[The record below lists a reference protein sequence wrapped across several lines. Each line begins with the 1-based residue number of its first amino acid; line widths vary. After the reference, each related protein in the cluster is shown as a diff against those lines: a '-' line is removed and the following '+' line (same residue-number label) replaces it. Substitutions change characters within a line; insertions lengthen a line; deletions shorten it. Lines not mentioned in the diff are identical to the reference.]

1 MHMAPGQLTEQSI
14 RQMVDT
20 FYLRVRQ
27 DAELGPIFE
36 NRLAGKWDAHMPRM
50 YAFWT
55 KLLLGTGDFQSDVFG
70 KHMSLENLQ
79 KEHFARWLTL
89 FRETAVEV
97 LGKTPASV
105 LPISLTVSPVIFS
118 WVTSALLKTSNFSI
132 GPPAVSSPGA
142 CHIRPLLFYCCE

>member
-1 MHMAPGQLTEQSI
+1 MAPGQLTEQSI

-97 LGKTPASV
+97 LGRDAGKRATDIADRIAGNLQLGYFGIV
-105 LPISLTVSPVIFS
+105 ENIKF
-118 WVTSALLKTSNFSI
+118 
-132 GPPAVSSPGA
+132 
-142 CHIRPLLFYCCE
+142 